1 MEQQKAI
8 IEADEGTAAL
18 QNSKIQEDDQMKEFD
33 FDYFGTGAEG
43 YAQYMTAFERNFGT
57 DTDGENTVE
66 ESSFS
71 DMDATDEDF

>member
-18 QNSKIQEDDQMKEFD
+18 QNNKIQEDKQMKD

-43 YAQYMTAFERNFGT
+43 YAQYMTAFERNFGAE
-57 DTDGENTVE
+57 DTGENAAE

-71 DMDATDEDF
+71 DADAADEDL